1 MNEFQTM
8 DEQTEDHNQTKPS
21 VEQCRPISYNDV
33 ANKLLSDRFLL
44 TALEFHSEL
53 VECGKEIPKLK
64 EFFSNPGNFENQ
76 FSKPEYC
83 AMGKSSNYRKL
94 IYFKLLYYQ
103 IPLESK

>member
-1 MNEFQTM
+1 MNESQTM

-21 VEQCRPISYNDV
+21 SEQFISYNDV
-33 ANKLLSDRFLL
+33 ANKLLRDRFLL

-83 AMGKSSNYRKL
+83 AMGKSLNVSECLCPNQY
-94 IYFKLLYYQ
+94 
-103 IPLESK
+103 